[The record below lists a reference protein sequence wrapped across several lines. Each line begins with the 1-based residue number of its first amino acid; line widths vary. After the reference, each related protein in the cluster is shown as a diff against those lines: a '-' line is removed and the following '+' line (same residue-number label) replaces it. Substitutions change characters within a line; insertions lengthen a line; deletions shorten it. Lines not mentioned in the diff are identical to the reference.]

1 MAEDPGRPAAVTWS
15 APAKIN
21 LALHVTGR
29 RPRDHHKGG
38 YHELDTLAV
47 FADCGERISVSPANG
62 VTLALS
68 GPFAAHAPA
77 GQANLALRA
86 ALELRKA
93 AGTSGG
99 AAIRLEK
106 HLPAGAGLGGGSADA
121 GATLNALN
129 ILWQTG
135 LNDRTLAELGACLG
149 ADVAMCVYSRA
160 LRASGIGEIIEP
172 FSIFPPLPLVLLW
185 PGKSVSTASVFKQLR
200 SVSNTALPTRPSAFP
215 TVADLVDYLA
225 HTRNDLQETAIE
237 AEPAIAEALDA
248 LRETNQCLLWRMSGS
263 GSACFGIYPDR
274 AHAHAASQVLIS
286 RRKDWWVC
294 AVRAR

>member
-29 RPRDHHKGG
+29 RAYG
-38 YHELDTLAV
+38 YHELDTLVV
-47 FADCGERISVSPANG
+47 FADCGERVSVSPASD
-62 VTLALS
+62 VTLAIC

-77 GQANLALRA
+77 GQANLAFRA

-93 AGTSGG
+93 VGTSGGAAAG

-121 GATLNALN
+121 AATLHALN

-149 ADVAMCVYSRA
+149 ADVAMCVHSRA
-160 LRASGIGEIIEP
+160 LRAGGIGEIIEP
-172 FSIFPPLPLVLLW
+172 FSTLPRLPLVLLW
-185 PGKSVSTASVFKQLR
+185 PGKPASTASLFKQLR
-200 SVSNTALPTRPSAFP
+200 DVSNTALPTPPNACS
-215 TVADLVDYLA
+215 TMEDLVDYLA

-237 AEPAIAEALDA
+237 AEPAIAEALSA
-248 LRETNQCLLWRMSGS
+248 LRETDQCLLWRMSGS

-274 AHAHAASQVLIS
+274 AHAHAASQVLVS
-286 RRKDWWVC
+286 RHKDWWVR
-294 AVRAR
+294 AVRTR